1 MDKWV
6 ENKQL
11 QVHFVSAAG
20 LVCKDGKVLLIRST
34 QRGWEFP
41 GGVVEQ
47 GEEILT
53 ALKREIF
60 EESGINAKPHTF
72 CGCYQR
78 LSTKPGYGPL
88 EGMMIPPTV
97 SLTFICDYIDGT
109 LITSDENTEVG
120 WFTPDEALQMV
131 TATHIKKEL
140 EDMLTYSGKKSFSSF
155 KREKDDNITFENI
168 DKSID

>member
-1 MDKWV
+1 
-6 ENKQL
+6 
-11 QVHFVSAAG
+11 
-20 LVCKDGKVLLIRST
+20 
-34 QRGWEFP
+34 
-41 GGVVEQ
+41 
-47 GEEILT
+47 
-53 ALKREIF
+53 
-60 EESGINAKPHTF
+60 
-72 CGCYQR
+72 
-78 LSTKPGYGPL
+78 
-88 EGMMIPPTV
+88 MMIPPTV